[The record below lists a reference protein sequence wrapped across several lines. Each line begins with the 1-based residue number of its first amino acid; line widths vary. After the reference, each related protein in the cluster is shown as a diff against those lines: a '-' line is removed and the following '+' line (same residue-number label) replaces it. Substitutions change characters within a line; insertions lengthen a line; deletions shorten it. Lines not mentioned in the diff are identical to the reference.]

1 MIAPDEMFAVTIRHM
16 TESTHQKGLAA
27 AIFAFVFWGLAP
39 IYFKLLN
46 HVDALN
52 IIAHRVVWGALLLA
66 VFLLIRERK
75 DFFKTIQVPLKV
87 LFGLLLSGLLVVSNW
102 LIFVW
107 AVTHDQILATSL
119 GYFINPLV
127 NILLGTL
134 FLKERLTKPQLL
146 ALILAAAGTLYL
158 GVFLGQ
164 PPWIALS
171 LAVSFGFYGLARKLL
186 QVRPLVGLLW
196 ETLWLIVPALAYIF
210 YTMDAQLETNQS
222 TMTLLFFSGLVTILP
237 LIGFNY
243 AAKRLSLTYIGFLQ
257 YMAPSISFIIA
268 VLFYGE
274 DFTHGH
280 QVAFAG
286 IWAALFI
293 ISFHS
298 FKDRKRKKQTQS

>member
-1 MIAPDEMFAVTIRHM
+1 MIAPDMMFAVTICHM
-16 TESTHQKGLAA
+16 TDNTQQKGLAA

-66 VFLLIRERK
+66 VFLLIREQK
-75 DFFKTIQVPLKV
+75 NFFKTIKVPIKV
-87 LFGLLLSGLLVVSNW
+87 LFGLLLSGLLVVTNW

-134 FLKERLTKPQLL
+134 FLKERLTKAQSI
-146 ALILAAAGTLYL
+146 ALVLAAAGTIYL
-158 GVFLGQ
+158 GIHIGQ
-164 PPWIALS
+164 PPWIALG
-171 LAVSFGFYGLARKLL
+171 LAVSFGFYGLVRKVL

-196 ETLWLIVPALAYIF
+196 ETLWLAPPALAYMAV
-210 YTMDAQLETNQS
+210 TLNTQLNTS
-222 TMTLLFFSGLVTILP
+222 THTMTLLFFSGLVTILP

-257 YMAPSISFIIA
+257 YMAPSISFVIA
-268 VLFYGE
+268 VLFYDE
-274 DFTHGH
+274 AFTHGH

-286 IWAALFI
+286 IWAALI
-293 ISFHS
+293 IITYSS
-298 FKDRKRKKQTQS
+298 FKERKRKKQVPA